1 MIMNNAIGHIG
12 NVTSSN
18 FINTNRSVP
27 YWEYAALLQPL
38 AANIPRTHN
47 MAAQQAHK
55 EQHPPEL
62 LLQQSNLPAFSRNDN
77 HSHASAPSTAETTQT
92 PASQFYSSFNI
103 SDDLFYYFNGFLE
116 RGNAPEVSTS
126 PTPVESITTPAET
139 FNVTSIPQEPDFSE
153 FLSALP
159 NDRVS
164 LLSFLFLFSFATV
177 FGNSLVILAVIRE
190 RYLHTATNYFITSLA
205 VADCLVG
212 LVVMPFSAL
221 YEVLENTW
229 FFGTDWCDIWRS
241 LDVLFSTASI
251 LNLCV
256 ISLDRYWAITD
267 PFSYPMRMTVKRA
280 AALICAVWVCSSA
293 ISFPAIVWWRAAR
306 DGEMPAYKCTFTE
319 HLGYLVFSSTISFY
333 LPLLVMVFTYC
344 RIYRAA
350 VIQTRS
356 LKIGTKQVL
365 MASGELQLTL
375 RIHRGGT
382 TREPSTS
389 SHHQALHGSLGG
401 APSGGS
407 QHHPHS
413 HHHHRTSHHNHSAA
427 GTTTSTPEE
436 PDDEPLSAL
445 QNNGLARHRHMGG
458 KNFSWSR
465 KLAKFAK
472 EKKAAKTLG
481 IVMGVFIVCWLPF
494 FVVNLLS
501 GFCMECIEHEEIVSA
516 VVTWLG
522 WINSGMNPVIYACWS
537 RDFRRAFVRIL
548 CVCCPRKIR
557 RKYQPTMRSKS
568 QCHVAAAMVA
578 ASTSFGYSSV
588 NQFDGNRS
596 IICSSCSGS
605 SNCGRNSVVHHHHH
619 HHPHHHQEQLQQ
631 QQQQQFQ
638 RERSCTRCQSFHRH
652 HHRQRRRSSGVHYT
666 AATNVMSNTT
676 KAIVTVTP
684 PITAGGASRLSTA
697 TTTSVSPTSL
707 TSLSLASPC
716 NLNNSGHLSG
726 GATTPLHPGV
736 SKHCTFALTPIT
748 IPPPPNKVSFLSTA
762 KFHTNSIN
770 SSSATIATTPT
781 LPQPPP
787 NTLAATA
794 AAISSIITPS
804 TPPTPAIVDEDET
817 AMVGLMNS
825 HIHPKLEM
833 RPSVTS
839 QITTVE
845 DVDEICKLP
854 LDDECVDAVIHH
866 QHRYSSPSSNSS
878 LSLSSSAV
886 MTRDNIVP

>member
-12 NVTSSN
+12 NVTSSS

-38 AANIPRTHN
+38 AANIPRDN
-47 MAAQQAHK
+47 SMAAQHVHK
-55 EQHPPEL
+55 EQQQPPGV
-62 LLQQSNLPAFSRNDN
+62 LLQESNSPAFSRIDN
-77 HSHASAPSTAETTQT
+77 HSHVSGSSTAETTQT

-103 SDDLFYYFNGFLE
+103 SDDLFYYFNGYLE
-116 RGNAPEVSTS
+116 RGNVPEATS
-126 PTPVESITTPAET
+126 PTPIETITSPAET

-153 FLSALP
+153 FLSSLP

-568 QCHVAAAMVA
+568 QL
-578 ASTSFGYSSV
+578 SS
-588 NQFDGNRS
+588 
-596 IICSSCSGS
+596 CSSCSGS

-619 HHPHHHQEQLQQ
+619 HHPHHQQEQLQQ
-631 QQQQQFQ
+631 QQQQLQ

-652 HHRQRRRSSGVHYT
+652 HHRQRRRSSGLHYT
-666 AATNVMSNTT
+666 ANPNVMTNTT

-684 PITAGGASRLSTA
+684 PATAGGNSRLSTA

-707 TSLSLASPC
+707 TSLSLASPN
-716 NLNNSGHLSG
+716 NLNNSSHLSA
-726 GATTPLHPGV
+726 ATTPLHPV
-736 SKHCTFALTPIT
+736 ASKHCTFALTPIT

-762 KFHTNSIN
+762 KFHTNSLN
-770 SSSATIATTPT
+770 SSSTTTPT
-781 LPQPPP
+781 LPPP
-787 NTLAATA
+787 NSMAAA

-804 TPPTPAIVDEDET
+804 TPPTPAIVEAET
-817 AMVGLMNS
+817 AMVDLMNS
-825 HIHPKLEM
+825 HNHPKLEM

-854 LDDECVDAVIHH
+854 LDDDCVVVVVDDDDDAVAAAAIHH
-866 QHRYSSPSSNSS
+866 HYSSSPSSNSS
-878 LSLSSSAV
+878 VSLSSSAV
-886 MTRDNIVP
+886 MTRDNNKIVP